1 MTTVE
6 FRPTHVVP
14 PGGLPTWEVP
24 DTDRPTAPLDA
35 LLPVQLTDRLGD
47 WGRVV
52 CANGWTAWVDGR
64 LLIAVPQRPPEA
76 GSPTARTADP
86 RPLLAR
92 AEEAVGRYRAAAGE
106 LADGRL
112 DVESFHRRTR
122 GLRVG
127 MVVDGESMW
136 LYDAD
141 HERWVYCDGRRL
153 SGFAADRAPGES
165 AAPAAPT
172 DTPPTPTDTPPT
184 PTDTPP
190 TPTGTPSDRTG
201 TPPDRA
207 DTPPDRAD
215 VRPEQGGAPS
225 EQGGAPEPAPEP
237 TRPPAPEPT
246 PTTQVPE
253 PEATPAPEPAPE
265 QAQPPAPEP
274 EPEPTPAPEPAPEPE
289 PTRVVPVGP
298 MNPSRPPPRGSAP
311 PPTRVVRPV
320 SGDTAGPEPASGPAG
335 EGTDATRQVS
345 GPRAEPRARPGG
357 DAP

>member
-1 MTTVE
+1 MTTAE

-172 DTPPTPTDTPPT
+172 
-184 PTDTPP
+184 
-190 TPTGTPSDRTG
+190 GTPR
-201 TPPDRA
+201 
-207 DTPPDRAD
+207 DRAD
-215 VRPEQGGAPS
+215 VRPDRAAVRPEQAGARP
-225 EQGGAPEPAPEP
+225 EQAGVPEPAPEP
-237 TRPPAPEPT
+237 PRPPAPDPD
-246 PTTQVPE
+246 
-253 PEATPAPEPAPE
+253 PAPEPIPTTQIPEPEPASE
-265 QAQPPAPEP
+265 QAQPPEAAPAREP
-274 EPEPTPAPEPAPEPE
+274 EAEPTPEPTPDPAPE
-289 PTRVVPVGP
+289 PTRVVPVRP
-298 MNPSRPPPRGSAP
+298 TPPSRPPPRGSAP

-320 SGDTAGPEPASGPAG
+320 PGDTAGPEPASGPAG
-335 EGTDATRQVS
+335 EGTDATRQAS

>member
-1 MTTVE
+1 MTTAE

-165 AAPAAPT
+165 AAPEAPT
-172 DTPPTPTDTPPT
+172 
-184 PTDTPP
+184 
-190 TPTGTPSDRTG
+190 G
-201 TPPDRA
+201 
-207 DTPPDRAD
+207 TPPDRAD
-215 VRPEQGGAPS
+215 VRPEQADVRPEQAGARP
-225 EQGGAPEPAPEP
+225 EQAGVPEPAPEP
-237 TRPPAPEPT
+237 PRPPAPDPD
-246 PTTQVPE
+246 
-253 PEATPAPEPAPE
+253 PAPEPIPTTQIPEPEPASE
-265 QAQPPAPEP
+265 QAQPPEAAPAREP
-274 EPEPTPAPEPAPEPE
+274 EAEPTPEPTPDPAPE
-289 PTRVVPVGP
+289 PTRVVPVRP
-298 MNPSRPPPRGSAP
+298 TPPSRPPPRGSAP

-335 EGTDATRQVS
+335 EGTDATRQAS

>member
-1 MTTVE
+1 MTTAE

-172 DTPPTPTDTPPT
+172 DTPP
-184 PTDTPP
+184 
-190 TPTGTPSDRTG
+190 
-201 TPPDRA
+201 DRA
-207 DTPPDRAD
+207 DVRPDRAD
-215 VRPEQGGAPS
+215 VRPEQAGARP
-225 EQGGAPEPAPEP
+225 EQAGA
-237 TRPPAPEPT
+237 PAPEPT
-246 PTTQVPE
+246 PTTQAPE
-253 PEATPAPEPAPE
+253 PEATPEPEPTSAPAPE
-265 QAQPPAPEP
+265 QVQPPAPA
-274 EPEPTPAPEPAPEPE
+274 PEPTPDPAPAPE
-289 PTRVVPVGP
+289 PTRVVPVRP
-298 MNPSRPPPRGSAP
+298 TPPSRPAPRGSAP

-320 SGDTAGPEPASGPAG
+320 PGDTAGPEPASGPAG
-335 EGTDATRQVS
+335 EGTDATRQAS

>member
-1 MTTVE
+1 MTTAE

-172 DTPPTPTDTPPT
+172 DTPRDLADVRPEQADV
-184 PTDTPP
+184 
-190 TPTGTPSDRTG
+190 R
-201 TPPDRA
+201 PDRA
-207 DTPPDRAD
+207 DVRPDRAD
-215 VRPEQGGAPS
+215 VRPEQAGARP
-225 EQGGAPEPAPEP
+225 EQAGS
-237 TRPPAPEPT
+237 PAPEPT
-246 PTTQVPE
+246 PTTQAPAPG
-253 PEATPAPEPAPE
+253 PEATPEPEPTSASAPE
-265 QAQPPAPEP
+265 QAQPPAPAPEPAPEP
-274 EPEPTPAPEPAPEPE
+274 EPEPTPDSGPAPE
-289 PTRVVPVGP
+289 PTRVVPVRP
-298 MNPSRPPPRGSAP
+298 TPPSRPPPRGSAP

-320 SGDTAGPEPASGPAG
+320 SGDTVGPEPASGPAG
-335 EGTDATRQVS
+335 EGTDATRQAS

>member
-1 MTTVE
+1 MTTAE

-112 DVESFHRRTR
+112 DVESFHHRTR

-141 HERWVYCDGRRL
+141 HERWVYCDGRRI

-172 DTPPTPTDTPPT
+172 DTPR
-184 PTDTPP
+184 
-190 TPTGTPSDRTG
+190 DRADVR
-201 TPPDRA
+201 PDRAEVRPDRAEVRPDRAEVRPDRAEVRPDRA
-207 DTPPDRAD
+207 DVRPDRAD
-215 VRPEQGGAPS
+215 VRPEQAGA
-225 EQGGAPEPAPEP
+225 
-237 TRPPAPEPT
+237 RPGRAGSPVPEPT
-246 PTTQVPE
+246 PTTQAPEPGATPE
-253 PEATPAPEPAPE
+253 PEPTAPAPE

-274 EPEPTPAPEPAPEPE
+274 EPTPDPDPDPAPE
-289 PTRVVPVGP
+289 PTRVVPVRP
-298 MNPSRPPPRGSAP
+298 PPPSRPPPRGSAP

-320 SGDTAGPEPASGPAG
+320 PDDTTGPEPASGPAG
-335 EGTDATRQVS
+335 EGTDATRQAS
-345 GPRAEPRARPGG
+345 GPRAQPRARPGG

>member
-1 MTTVE
+1 MTTAE

-112 DVESFHRRTR
+112 DVESFHHRTR

-165 AAPAAPT
+165 AAPAPPT
-172 DTPPTPTDTPPT
+172 DTPP
-184 PTDTPP
+184 
-190 TPTGTPSDRTG
+190 SRT
-201 TPPDRA
+201 

-215 VRPEQGGAPS
+215 VRPEQGGARS
-225 EQGGAPEPAPEP
+225 GQGGAPEPTPEPTRPPAPAPAPTPEP
-237 TRPPAPEPT
+237 TRPPAPEPEPT
-246 PTTQVPE
+246 PQVPGPEATPAPAPEQIQPPAPAPE
-253 PEATPAPEPAPE
+253 PEATP
-265 QAQPPAPEP
+265 
-274 EPEPTPAPEPAPEPE
+274 EPTPAPAPEPE

-298 MNPSRPPPRGSAP
+298 VNPSRPPPRGSAP

-320 SGDTAGPEPASGPAG
+320 PGDTAGPEPASGPAG
-335 EGTDATRQVS
+335 EGTDATRQAS
-345 GPRAEPRARPGG
+345 GPRAGPRARPGG